1 MFNKHKGEQQVS
13 YWHEIFTDESIQV
26 LLLSLYFRRSWA
38 AGRGIWKGAGGKVP
52 CEDEKILEGLE
63 NLEVLEDVGNLGDLE
78 QLEGL
83 EYHSEILVSPTG
95 K

>member
-1 MFNKHKGEQQVS
+1 MRVYRYYYCPCISGDHGRRAEESGKVQV
-13 YWHEIFTDESIQV
+13 
-26 LLLSLYFRRSWA
+26 RR
-38 AGRGIWKGAGGKVP
+38 VP